1 MKPLTKCV
9 LTILLLSVQIQIG
22 WAAIPPLICLDRH
35 AAPQGQDNEYYDGF
49 YIGAGGCLYD
59 PVNTDIK
66 DVPPFAPMIRAP
78 GSHFWWHVNG
88 ASTSPKQAA
97 LQLRD
102 IAQTIHAPVI
112 GIYNASADNGTSAD
126 DLSEGFIKRHTPPI
140 RTLVTQILLALDQHQ
155 EVYVRGGSQGTVI
168 ISAALKQVH
177 QILSEGL
184 FHTQIEAERAM
195 RRIAVETNASI
206 TFIYPDGP
214 RYVHYVNILDPTQVL
229 GVLNPNSHPGKSA
242 VIVLF
247 KAVVTPFEEQYKNL
261 MPKGIFFL
269 SRHGQSAYL
278 SHRIGFDE
286 AYSYSNP
293 LGLVT
298 PVSYHKIQR
307 QCAGSE
313 LLNRCGSAPLNSV
326 TYTAAKDAWKLYQI
340 WQAVSFARQIW
351 IISQSALDSMPA
363 DSVCQS
369 IEDNYPAG
377 LANLFPNL
385 MLCASASPTTLS
397 SNVAG
402 IQAPDDLLQEIAPN
416 LYARLQGLTS
426 GQAGSSAGDSTGT
439 STNVNE
445 PVAP

>member
-1 MKPLTKCV
+1 MKTNIKYILLT
-9 LTILLLSVQIQIG
+9 LLLSLQVQISQ
-22 WAAIPPLICLDRH
+22 AAIPPLICLDRH

-66 DVPPFAPMIRAP
+66 DVPPFAPIIRAP

-102 IAQTIHAPVI
+102 IAQAIHAPVI
-112 GIYNASADNGTSAD
+112 GIYNASADNGTTPD

-140 RTLVTQILLALDQHQ
+140 RTLMTQILLALDQHQ

-177 QILSEGL
+177 KTLSEGL
-184 FHTQIEAERAM
+184 FHTQIEAEREM

-214 RYVHYVNILDPTQVL
+214 RYVHYVNVLDPTQPL
-229 GVLNPNSHPGKSA
+229 GVLNPNSHPGKGA
-242 VIVLF
+242 VIILF
-247 KAVVTPFEEQYKNL
+247 KAVVMPFEQQYKNL
-261 MPKGIFFL
+261 MPIGIFFL

-298 PVSYHKIQR
+298 PISYHKVER
-307 QCAGSE
+307 QCSGPD

-326 TYTAAKDAWKLYQI
+326 AYTAAKDAWKLYQI
-340 WQAVSFARQIW
+340 WQAVSFARQVW
-351 IISQSALDSMPA
+351 IISQSALNSMPA
-363 DSVCQS
+363 GSICQI
-369 IEDNYPAG
+369 IEDNYPAD
-377 LANLFPNL
+377 LANLFPAP
-385 MLCASASPTTLS
+385 MLCASASPSTPP
-397 SNVAG
+397 SNPAG
-402 IQAPDDLLQEIAPN
+402 IQGPDDLLQEIAPN

-426 GQAGSSAGDSTGT
+426 SPAAANTGASSD
-439 STNVNE
+439 VNE
-445 PVAP
+445 AAMP